1 MFMRKFRKNFKG
13 DSLIEVIT
21 AFAIV
26 SIVGLITISGV
37 VTSGRIKVQ
46 TNHIKNASYKADE
59 NLQKQPFTDS
69 LSSDS
74 IKIYSAADYDIS
86 TKSANTGSSPINTEK
101 AIRCKN
107 SGTDGGKT
115 LDYKYYEIY
124 ESNPADTSG
133 KGNFGMSGQ
142 WFIRFYLDPTVKM
155 PERFYVVLKLSDG
168 LAGASGI
175 IDANKT
181 SCTAGGV
188 EYFYN
193 QEGNTKGM
201 NWFYGANAGE
211 YIRTSND
218 GLCVKDSSGGIKKYD
233 GQKVS
238 FDKDGNLSF
247 AWKYDMTPTE
257 NMKNNAITART
268 DFQIFDV
275 AFYWSSLTAYGISL
289 HIIDADTDKECAAEG
304 GSSVMD
310 RFTVYARDFGLG
322 IASGVY
328 DHTKDTTKNWFT
340 PSGKSP
346 YNFTSEDI
354 QCGYN
359 DDKGNWFLNKDT
371 DGNTIPKINDTAY
384 SQMGKQE
391 NGHNAIYNFD
401 NIDYIYQWTKGHG
414 GSETTEIWEK
424 GFSDVNKRYM
434 LSLGEF
440 GVGKSENSFAD
451 STTKFKE
458 YLRMNSDQYYNDFL
472 KWQSDLGFSTNFE
485 DMSNNVE
492 TKFYYTY
499 WVYYVL
505 EVEKIR
511 TAPNAALGDASNTE
525 IRPDVNNYEDYTF
538 KRVEGQED
546 SMNRH
551 DLEFWETNG
560 SYADEIAKLFYWYKY
575 DNEFFRKVKSFLD
588 AKNIQISDQSG
599 DLFSYIDAISRY
611 YWLDHMDG
619 TMTYS
624 YNYNNGIYD
633 HSSSS
638 FYSLVYDKLNEYY
651 SYYFAWNFKTNSFYL
666 KCVDVYD
673 YFVNKD
679 QISQRETNYTN
690 FKKDCT
696 YTNEQ
701 ITHLDEAF
709 KTIKSMVE
717 SDAVNYANYS
727 EDYLVKEM
735 IMYVY
740 NKTYYDNFLEDM
752 RKATVEMSSNTRF
765 DKKAYKDNF
774 PQKWDAYSQSV
785 LNSQ

>member
-1 MFMRKFRKNFKG
+1 MFMFMRKFRKNFKG

-26 SIVGLITISGV
+26 SIVGLIIISGV

-59 NLQKQPFTDS
+59 NLQKQPLTDD
-69 LSSDS
+69 LLSDS
-74 IKIYSAADYDIS
+74 IKVYNAADYDIK
-86 TKSANTGSSPINTEK
+86 TKTLKNESSSPIYTGK
-101 AIRCKN
+101 AIKYMQ
-107 SGTDGGKT
+107 SGNDGSKT
-115 LDYKYYEIY
+115 QDYKYYNIRSE
-124 ESNPADTSG
+124 NPADAGG

-142 WFIRFYLDPTVKM
+142 WFVRFYIDPNIKKM

-168 LAGASGI
+168 LPGASGT

-181 SCTAGGV
+181 SCTAGGT

-193 QEGNTKGM
+193 QTGDNKSFD
-201 NWFYGANAGE
+201 WFYGSNKGE
-211 YIRTSND
+211 YIQTANN
-218 GLCVKDSSGGIKKYD
+218 GLCVIDSSGGIKKYTY

-238 FDKDGNLSF
+238 FDENGNLSF
-247 AWKYDMTPTE
+247 VWKYDTTPTE
-257 NMKNNAITART
+257 NMKNNNITAKI

-289 HIIDADTDKECAAEG
+289 HIIDADTGKECAADD

-328 DHTKDTTKNWFT
+328 DHTKDTTKNWFLVD
-340 PSGKSP
+340 GKKP
-346 YNFTSEDI
+346 YSFADGDI
-354 QCGYN
+354 QCKYKDENGNWLFYK
-359 DDKGNWFLNKDT
+359 DEKGNLS
-371 DGNTIPKINDTAY
+371 PKFNDTAY

-414 GSETTEIWEK
+414 GSKTTEIWEK

-499 WVYYVL
+499 WVYYIL

-525 IRPDVNNYEDYTF
+525 IRPAVNNYEDYTF
-538 KRVEGQED
+538 KRVEDQTD
-546 SMNRH
+546 SMVRK

-560 SYADEIAKLFYWYKY
+560 SYADEIAKIFYWYKY
-575 DNEFFRKVKSFLD
+575 DNEFFKKVEKFLE
-588 AKNIQISDQSG
+588 KQNIKISDLN
-599 DLFSYIDAISRY
+599 DNMFEYIDALSRY
-611 YWLDHMDG
+611 YWLDIMHKTITYDYYDYNAG
-619 TMTYS
+619 GVKITYTGNNFQGIMTHGNYCAS
-624 YNYNNGIYD
+624 NQKYIDVYNYFYNGEEQIQQRTTNYNN
-633 HSSSS
+633 
-638 FYSLVYDKLNEYY
+638 
-651 SYYFAWNFKTNSFYL
+651 
-666 KCVDVYD
+666 
-673 YFVNKD
+673 FVN
-679 QISQRETNYTN
+679 N
-690 FKKDCT
+690 T
-696 YTNEQ
+696 YTAEQ
-701 ITHLDEAF
+701 KTHLQNAF
-709 KTIKSMVE
+709 DTIKSMVE
-717 SDAVNYANYS
+717 IDAVSYANAYYS

-740 NKTYYDNFLEDM
+740 NPSKYNEISEQLTSLGIDM
-752 RKATVEMSSNTRF
+752 TSNTRF

-785 LNSQ
+785 LK

>member
-1 MFMRKFRKNFKG
+1 MFMFMRKFRKNFKG

-26 SIVGLITISGV
+26 SIVGLITVSGV

-46 TNHIKNASYKADE
+46 TNHIKNASYIADE
-59 NLQKQPFTDS
+59 NLQKQPIADP
-69 LSSDS
+69 LLSDS
-74 IKIYSAADYDIS
+74 IKIYNAADYNIS

-101 AIRCKN
+101 AIKYKN
-107 SGTDGGKT
+107 SGTDNGKT
-115 LDYKYYEIY
+115 LDYKYYEIA
-124 ESNPADTSG
+124 ESKPADTSG
-133 KGNFGMSGQ
+133 KGNFGMSGT
-142 WFIRFYLDPTVKM
+142 WFVRFYLDPTVKM

-168 LAGASGI
+168 LAGASGT

-193 QEGNTKGM
+193 QEGHTKSM

-211 YIRTSND
+211 YIRTAND
-218 GLCVKDSSGGIKKYD
+218 GLCVMDSSGGIKKYD

-247 AWKYDMTPTE
+247 AWKYDTTPTE
-257 NMKNNAITART
+257 NMKNNSITART

-289 HIIDADTDKECAAEG
+289 HIIDADTGKECAAG
-304 GSSVMD
+304 DGSSVMD

-346 YNFTSEDI
+346 YSFVDSDI
-354 QCGYN
+354 QCWYA

-371 DGNTIPKINDTAY
+371 DGNTIPKFSDTAY
-384 SQMGKQE
+384 KQIGNQG

-414 GSETTEIWEK
+414 SSETTEIWET

-440 GVGKSENSFAD
+440 GIGKSENSFAD

-458 YLRMNSDQYYNDFL
+458 YLRMNSDQCFKEFL
-472 KWQSDLGFSTNFE
+472 KWQSDMGFNTNFE
-485 DMSNNVE
+485 DMSDGDEN
-492 TKFYYTY
+492 KFYYTY

-505 EVEKIR
+505 EIEKIR
-511 TAPNAALGDASNTE
+511 TSPNAALGNASESQIPTGINS
-525 IRPDVNNYEDYTF
+525 YYDYAFRTF
-538 KRVEGQED
+538 D
-546 SMNRH
+546 
-551 DLEFWETNG
+551 DNG
-560 SYADEIAKLFYWYKY
+560 TCSDEIAKVFYWYKY
-575 DNEFFRKVKSFLD
+575 DQNFYNKASEFLNEESLNFSQVRKETYELNRYIDILSMYYYTDVLNQVYNKPYGSSYSNFESLY
-588 AKNIQISDQSG
+588 KQIQIDNV
-599 DLFSYIDAISRY
+599 DLSIKLAYKNV
-611 YWLDHMDG
+611 
-619 TMTYS
+619 
-624 YNYNNGIYD
+624 YNF
-633 HSSSS
+633 
-638 FYSLVYDKLNEYY
+638 FYGKEQ
-651 SYYFAWNFKTNSFYL
+651 AP
-666 KCVDVYD
+666 
-673 YFVNKD
+673 
-679 QISQRETNYTN
+679 QRETNYTN
-690 FKKDCT
+690 FKKDCP
-696 YTNEQ
+696 YTTEQ
-701 ITHLDEAF
+701 ISHLEAAF
-709 KTIKSMVE
+709 NIIKSMVE
-717 SDAVNYANYS
+717 SDAVNYANANYS

-740 NKTYYDNFLEDM
+740 NKSNYDTFKTEMTNSGVD
-752 RKATVEMSSNTRF
+752 MSSNTRF
-765 DKKAYKDNF
+765 NTEAYKNN
-774 PQKWDAYSQSV
+774 WNAYSQSV

>member
-1 MFMRKFRKNFKG
+1 MFMFMRKFRKNFKG

-37 VTSGRIKVQ
+37 VTSGRIKIQ

-59 NLQKQPFTDS
+59 NLQKQPFTDP

-86 TKSANTGSSPINTEK
+86 TKSANTGSSPINTKK

-142 WFIRFYLDPTVKM
+142 WFVRFYLDPTVKM

-193 QEGNTKGM
+193 QEGHTKGM

-218 GLCVKDSSGGIKKYD
+218 GLCIINNSGGIKKYD

-275 AFYWSSLTAYGISL
+275 TFYWSSLTAYGISL
-289 HIIDADTDKECAAEG
+289 HIIDADTGKECAAEG

-322 IASGVY
+322 IASGIY

-354 QCGYN
+354 QCWYN

-414 GSETTEIWEK
+414 SSETTEIWEK

-485 DMSNNVE
+485 DMSDSDEN
-492 TKFYYTY
+492 KFYYTY

-505 EVEKIR
+505 EIEKIR
-511 TAPNAALGDASNTE
+511 TSPNAALGDASESQIPTGINS
-525 IRPDVNNYEDYTF
+525 YYDYAFKTF
-538 KRVEGQED
+538 D
-546 SMNRH
+546 
-551 DLEFWETNG
+551 DNG
-560 SYADEIAKLFYWYKY
+560 TCSDEIAKVFYWYKY
-575 DNEFFRKVKSFLD
+575 DQGFYSKASQFLGEDERSLNFSQVRKETSEL
-588 AKNIQISDQSG
+588 NR
-599 DLFSYIDAISRY
+599 YIDILSMY
-611 YWLDHMDG
+611 YYTDVLNQVYNKPYG
-619 TMTYS
+619 SSYS
-624 YNYNNGIYD
+624 D
-633 HSSSS
+633 
-638 FYSLVYDKLNEYY
+638 FESLYKQIQKDN
-651 SYYFAWNFKTNSFYL
+651 
-666 KCVDVYD
+666 VDLSIKQAYKYVYD
-673 YFVNKD
+673 YFVNKE
-679 QISQRETNYTN
+679 QASQRETNYAN

-701 ITHLDEAF
+701 ISHLEAAF

-717 SDAVNYANYS
+717 SDAVNYANANYS

-774 PQKWDAYSQSV
+774 PQKWNAYSQSV